1 MRGFGSHSAS
11 DLQHGAVTRFA
22 LVSEL
27 RCGSP
32 RAMQTIEDWLSQLG
46 LGKYTETFVQNDVDL
61 RALPHITQA
70 DLRELGVSLGHR
82 KIMLAA
88 INGLAQPP
96 LDGTLP
102 VSLPPEESERQT
114 AEVPQEPTA
123 DRRLLSVLFCD
134 LVGSTALSARLDP
147 EDMHELAR
155 RYQDSVAGAI
165 TRFGGYVAKY
175 LGDGVLAYFGW
186 PMAYEDHAER
196 SIRAG
201 LQALAAVEAFQSPD
215 GEQLKAR
222 IGIAS
227 GHVVVGDIAGSSA
240 NERASIAGDTPNLAA
255 RLQGAAEP
263 GQILVADST
272 RRLAGQC
279 FEIKSLGAQELKGF
293 KSPVALFAVRGERE
307 VESRFDAAH
316 AGALSK
322 FVGRTSEIGM
332 LLERW
337 ELAKGGKGQ
346 AVFVSGEAG
355 IGKSRLVDTLEERL
369 HEDQHELM
377 RLQCSPYHATSAFYP
392 IIQRLSRL
400 AGFSPADDQTMRA
413 EKFRTILQRYGEN
426 PSDVGSIYAELLSLD
441 VGDEY
446 QPLDLSAQQRKE
458 LIVRTLANRLLLAAK
473 VAPVL
478 FVVEDAHWI
487 DPSTSEVLQEVVSRV
502 HGATI
507 LVVVTHRP
515 EWAASW
521 ATGLAQVTTL
531 AIGRLTKQQIREL
544 IESMLADV
552 PDQLA
557 DRIADRTDGVPL
569 FVEELTRSIL
579 ESGKATSLNVE
590 IPDSLQGSLMARLD
604 RLTAAAKEVA
614 QIASVIGREFDRGLL
629 SKIAGLDD
637 RALDGAVHELMSTQ
651 LVVVG
656 GVVRDALVFRHA
668 LIQDTAYQ
676 SLLSRRRRHYHEA
689 IAKALIDAYPDLV
702 VTQPELIAQHY
713 VKAQQNELALPFW
726 VKAGERALGRSAN
739 YEAVDHFRNAS
750 AIAEHLPERGRK
762 KEVLEVTLKL
772 GEALSAAGRLS
783 DSVTKYKLTAQ
794 LARETG
800 DTQAFIRSALG
811 FDVVQFLSAKP
822 LGESLQLLIEAMGK
836 IDPNDQRT
844 RCQLL
849 SRLAR
854 AYAILGDGKNGKKC
868 YEEGVELA
876 RRLGEQKSLFDL
888 LVQPFLVAAPVKSAE
903 DARER
908 TVRIDELKRL
918 SASINDDDARG
929 RALALDVYVS
939 TELGSRARVDRAVD
953 ELEELGTVRQRL
965 NVLWLARHAR
975 AMMAILEGRFT
986 TAEALAGE
994 AQSLGRQ
1001 THGADVE
1008 GVYGMQM
1015 FTIRREQSRL
1025 SEVVPV
1031 MKHFIEENPD
1041 ETTWLPGFAL
1051 IAADLGFRD
1060 AAQRRL
1066 NELARNGFEMPLDAK
1081 RSASLSFMSEVA
1093 VSLGDTEAAQT
1104 IYDLMLDYKD
1114 MTITAGVATVCF
1126 GAASRYLG
1134 MLSAVLGD
1142 FDKAAEHFEHA
1153 IEMNAAS
1160 GSRPWL
1166 AHAQA
1171 EYANLLMKNGSKKAI
1186 ERAMSLAEQASAT
1199 AAELDMVRLKKR
1211 MKPTLH

>member
-1 MRGFGSHSAS
+1 
-11 DLQHGAVTRFA
+11 
-22 LVSEL
+22 
-27 RCGSP
+27 
-32 RAMQTIEDWLSQLG
+32 MQTIEDWLSQLG
-46 LGKYTETFVQNDVDL
+46 LGKYTEAFVQNDVDL
-61 RALPHITQA
+61 RALPHVTEA
-70 DLRELGVSLGHR
+70 DLQELGVSLGHR
-82 KIMLAA
+82 KIVLAA
-88 INGLAQPP
+88 INGLEQPS
-96 LDGTLP
+96 LDGTPP
-102 VSLPPEESERQT
+102 VSFPPEESEPQT
-114 AEVPQEPTA
+114 TEVPQEPTA

-147 EDMHELAR
+147 EDMHDLTR

-255 RLQGAAEP
+255 RLQDAAEP
-263 GQILVADST
+263 GQIVVADST
-272 RRLAGQC
+272 RRLAGQS
-279 FEIKSLGAQELKGF
+279 FEIESLGTQELKGF
-293 KSPVALFAVRGERE
+293 KSPVALFVVRGERE

-316 AGALSK
+316 ASALSK

-337 ELAKGGKGQ
+337 ELVKGGQGQ
-346 AVFVSGEAG
+346 AVFMSGEAG
-355 IGKSRLVDTLEERL
+355 IGKSRLIDALEERL
-369 HEDQHELM
+369 HENQYELI
-377 RLQCSPYHATSAFYP
+377 RLQCSPYHTTSAFYP

-400 AGFSPADDQTMRA
+400 AGFSPADDQAIRT

-441 VGDEY
+441 IGDDFE
-446 QPLDLSAQQRKE
+446 PLDLSAPQRKE
-458 LIVRTLANRLLLAAK
+458 LIVRTLANRLLLAAEI
-473 VAPVL
+473 APVL

-487 DPSTSEVLQEVVSRV
+487 DPSTSEVLKEVVSRM
-502 HGATI
+502 HGAPV

-515 EWAASW
+515 EWSAGW

-544 IESMLADV
+544 IESMLDNV

-557 DRIADRTDGVPL
+557 ERIADRTDGVPL

-579 ESGKATSLNVE
+579 ESGKAALLNFD

-604 RLTAAAKEVA
+604 RLTPAAKEVA
-614 QIASVIGREFDRGLL
+614 QIASVIGREFDRGFL
-629 SKIAGLDD
+629 SKITGLDD
-637 RALDGAVHELMSTQ
+637 RALDGALHQLMSTQ

-656 GVVRDALVFRHA
+656 GVVRDALIFRHA

-676 SLLSRRRRHYHEA
+676 SLLTRRRRHYHEG
-689 IAKALIDAYPDLV
+689 IAKVLIDAYPDLV
-702 VTQPELIAQHY
+702 ITQPELIAQHY
-713 VKAQQNELALPFW
+713 SKAQQDELAFPYW
-726 VKAGERALGRSAN
+726 MKAGERALGQSAN
-739 YEAVDHFRNAS
+739 YEAVDHFQNAR
-750 AIAEHLPERGRK
+750 AIAERLRDGPARQ
-762 KEVLEVTLKL
+762 KEVLEATLKL
-772 GEALSAAGRLS
+772 SEALSAAGRLS
-783 DSVTKYKLTAQ
+783 DAVAKYKLTAQ
-794 LARETG
+794 LAREAG
-800 DTQAFIRSALG
+800 DTKAFIRCALG
-811 FDVVQFLSAKP
+811 FDGAQFLSAKP
-822 LGESLQLLIEAMGK
+822 LGESLQLLTEAMGK

-849 SRLAR
+849 CRLAR
-854 AYAILGDGKNGKKC
+854 AYLYLGDSKHSAKC
-868 YEEGVELA
+868 HKEGINLA
-876 RRLGEQKSLFDL
+876 RRLGDKASLFDL
-888 LVQPFLVAAPVKSAE
+888 FVLPFVTPTIVRSAAEAN
-903 DARER
+903 DRTARL
-908 TVRIDELKRL
+908 DELKRL
-918 SASINDDDARG
+918 SGGINDDDLRG
-929 RALALDVYVS
+929 RALAIDVYVS
-939 TELGSRARVDRAVD
+939 TELGNRARADRAVD
-953 ELEELGTVRQRL
+953 GLEELGTLRQRL
-965 NVLWLARHAR
+965 NILWLARHAQ
-975 AMMAILEGRFT
+975 AMMAILDGRFT

-994 AQSLGRQ
+994 AMSLGRQ

-1025 SEVVPV
+1025 SEVAPI
-1031 MKHFIEENPD
+1031 MKHLIEESPD

-1051 IAADLGFRD
+1051 IAADLGYRD

-1081 RSASLSFMSEVA
+1081 RSASLSFISEVA

-1104 IYDLMLDYKD
+1104 IYDLMLAYKD
-1114 MTITAGVATVCF
+1114 MTVTAGVATVCF

-1153 IEMNAAS
+1153 LEMNAAS

-1211 MKPTLH
+1211 MQPTLH

>member
-1 MRGFGSHSAS
+1 
-11 DLQHGAVTRFA
+11 
-22 LVSEL
+22 
-27 RCGSP
+27 
-32 RAMQTIEDWLSQLG
+32 MQTIEDWLSQLG
-46 LGKYTETFVQNDVDL
+46 LGKYTEAFVQNDVDL
-61 RALPHITQA
+61 RALPHVTEA
-70 DLRELGVSLGHR
+70 DLQELGVSLGHR
-82 KIMLAA
+82 KIVLAA
-88 INGLAQPP
+88 INGLEQPS
-96 LDGTLP
+96 LDGTPP
-102 VSLPPEESERQT
+102 VSFPPEESEPQT
-114 AEVPQEPTA
+114 TEAPQEPTA

-147 EDMHELAR
+147 EDMHELTR

-196 SIRAG
+196 AIRAG

-255 RLQGAAEP
+255 RLQDAAEP
-263 GQILVADST
+263 GQIVVADST
-272 RRLAGQC
+272 RRLAGQS
-279 FEIKSLGAQELKGF
+279 FEIESLGAQELKGF
-293 KSPVALFAVRGERE
+293 KSPVALFEVRGERE

-316 AGALSK
+316 ASALSK

-337 ELAKGGKGQ
+337 ELVKGGQGQ

-355 IGKSRLVDTLEERL
+355 IGKSRLVDALEERL
-369 HEDQHELM
+369 REDQHELM
-377 RLQCSPYHATSAFYP
+377 RLQCSPYHAASAFYP

-413 EKFRTILQRYGEN
+413 EKFRTIIQRYGEN
-426 PSDVGSIYAELLSLD
+426 LADVGSIYAELLSLD

-446 QPLDLSAQQRKE
+446 KPLELSAHQRKE

-473 VAPVL
+473 IAPVL

-487 DPSTSEVLQEVVSRV
+487 DPSTNEVLQEVVSRV
-502 HGATI
+502 HGAAI

-515 EWAASW
+515 EWTAGW

-531 AIGRLTKQQIREL
+531 AIGRLTKQQMREL
-544 IESMLADV
+544 IESMLGDV

-557 DRIADRTDGVPL
+557 ERIAEKTDGVPL

-579 ESGKATSLNVE
+579 ESGKAASLNVE

-629 SKIAGLDD
+629 SKVAGLND
-637 RALDGAVHELMSTQ
+637 RALEDALHQLMSTQ

-689 IAKALIDAYPDLV
+689 IAKALVDAYPDLA

-713 VKAQQNELALPFW
+713 VMAQQNELAFPYW
-726 VKAGERALGRSAN
+726 MKAGERALGRSAN
-739 YEAVDHFRNAS
+739 YEAVDHFQNAL
-750 AIAEHLPERGRK
+750 AVADHLPEGPARQ
-762 KEVLEVTLKL
+762 KELLEATLKL

-783 DSVTKYKLTAQ
+783 NAVATYKLTAQ
-794 LARETG
+794 LAREAS
-800 DTQAFIRSALG
+800 DTKAFIRCALG
-811 FDVVQFLSAKP
+811 FDGAQFLSAKP
-822 LGESLQLLIEAMGK
+822 LGESLQLLTEAIGK
-836 IDPNDQRT
+836 IDPNDQKT

-854 AYAILGDGKNGKKC
+854 AYLFLGDSEHSAKC
-868 YEEGVELA
+868 HKEGVNLA
-876 RRLGEQKSLFDL
+876 RRLGDNASLFDL
-888 LVQPFLVAAPVKSAE
+888 FVLPFVTPT
-903 DARER
+903 
-908 TVRIDELKRL
+908 TVRSAAEANDRIARLDELTRL
-918 SASINDDDARG
+918 SGGINDDDLRG
-929 RALALDVYVS
+929 RALAIDVYVS
-939 TELGSRARVDRAVD
+939 TELGNRARADRAVD
-953 ELEELGTVRQRL
+953 GLEELGMVRQRL
-965 NVLWLARHAR
+965 NISWLARHAQ
-975 AMMAILEGRFT
+975 AMMAILDGRFT
-986 TAEALAGE
+986 TAETLAREALN
-994 AQSLGRQ
+994 LGRQ
-1001 THGADVE
+1001 THGAEVD

-1015 FTIRREQSRL
+1015 FAIRREQSRL
-1025 SEVVPV
+1025 SEVAPV
-1031 MKHFIEENPD
+1031 MKHLIEENPD

-1051 IAADLGFRD
+1051 IAADLGYRD

-1081 RSASLSFMSEVA
+1081 RSASLSFISEVA
-1093 VSLGDTEAAQT
+1093 ISLGDTEAAKV
-1104 IYDLMLDYKD
+1104 IYDLMLAYKD

-1134 MLSAVLGD
+1134 MLSAELGD
-1142 FDKAAEHFEHA
+1142 FEKAVKHFEHA
-1153 IEMNAAS
+1153 LEMNAAS
-1160 GSRPWL
+1160 GARPWL

-1171 EYANLLMKNGSKKAI
+1171 EYANLLLKVGSKKAV
-1186 ERAMSLAEQASAT
+1186 ERAMSLSEQASAT

-1211 MKPTLH
+1211 MQPTLH